1 MTTLYFVL
9 FLVAIGYPA
18 GLKGEAI
25 PLEARIMA
33 MADVFDALVSKQVY
47 KELVPPAHRRGS
59 ALGSPSGGAKG
70 LVRSPGSSGAG
81 KQFVGCSA

>member
-59 ALGSPSGGAKG
+59 ALGSPFGRAGGDQPPER
-70 LVRSPGSSGAG
+70 VTSPRCPLS
-81 KQFVGCSA
+81 QLR

>member
-59 ALGSPSGGAKG
+59 ALGSPFGRAVTEGD
-70 LVRSPGSSGAG
+70 
-81 KQFVGCSA
+81 